1 MTMKSAHPTY
11 DVYTA
16 IADPTRRALLLRLS
30 HEGERNVSELL
41 EPFSISQP
49 AVSKH
54 LRILR
59 EAGLVRSRK
68 KGRVRLYA
76 VEARKLQE
84 VHDWVSHFEKYWD
97 DKLDALGEYLDKQ
110 KNSKRKT

>member
-1 MTMKSAHPTY
+1 MKSVDPAS
-11 DVYTA
+11 DVYAA
-16 IADPTRRALLLRLS
+16 IADPTRRALLLRLA

-59 EAGLVRSRK
+59 EAGLVRRRK
-68 KGRVRLYA
+68 EGRVRLYA
-76 VEARKLQE
+76 IEASRLQE
-84 VHDWVSHFEKYWD
+84 VYDWVSHFEKYWD
-97 DKLDALGEYLDKQ
+97 EKLDALGEYLDK
-110 KNSKRKT
+110 KKSSKRKN

>member
-1 MTMKSAHPTY
+1 MGFVPQEA
-11 DVYTA
+11 DVFWA
-16 IADPTRRALLLRLS
+16 IADPTWRALLLRLAD
-30 HEGERNVSELL
+30 EGEKNVTELL

-68 KGRVRLYA
+68 KGRLRLYEI
-76 VEARKLQE
+76 EADKLRQ
-84 VHDWVSHFEKYWD
+84 VFDWVSTLEKYWD
-97 DKLDALGEYLDKQ
+97 EKLDALGDYLDKQ
-110 KNSKRKT
+110 NKHNE